1 MLMQK
6 INNQKGFDLIELM
19 IVIAIIL
26 ILAAIAVPHFIR
38 FYQMKNNE
46 PVQIITQQE
55 EKIPTPSKQKEATE
69 QKGEMNKL

>member
-6 INNQKGFDLIELM
+6 INNRKGFSLIELM
-19 IVIAIIL
+19 IVGIIIA
-26 ILAAIAVPHFIR
+26 ILAAIAVPYFIKYR
-38 FYQMKNNE
+38 DK
-46 PVQIITQQE
+46 QIMNKEAVIIQQE